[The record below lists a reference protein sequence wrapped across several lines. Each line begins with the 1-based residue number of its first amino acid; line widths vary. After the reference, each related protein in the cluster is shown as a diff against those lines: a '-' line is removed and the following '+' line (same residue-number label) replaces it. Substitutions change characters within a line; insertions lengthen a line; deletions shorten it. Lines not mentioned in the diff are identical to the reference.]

1 MAMSNRK
8 VISRHLLSW
17 QTFWSSRSVW
27 RKKCNNCFRRPFF
40 TWPFQI
46 RWVQQRWWLLLC
58 VCVFP
63 ISEASILE
71 IVITSVVLAL
81 GRTKFHEPEKHQNLL
96 RKTFVLSS
104 ACHPFLQKHKAESRP
119 EIHWLHQEWGSDYF
133 PMNSSTQLVCEVCDS
148 QLFLKFQC
156 QI

>member
-1 MAMSNRK
+1 MAMSSRK

-17 QTFWSSRSVW
+17 QTFWSSRSVR
-27 RKKCNNCFRRPFF
+27 RKQCNNFFRRPF

-46 RWVQQRWWLLLC
+46 RWSQRWWLLC

-104 ACHPFLQKHKAESRP
+104 TCHPFLQKHKAESRP

-148 QLFLKFQC
+148 QLLRKFQW